1 MVSQKHTSLQL
12 WDLRIIAKWP
22 KETEQFPQ
30 KTAEVGDWHQ
40 MAPQISETESLS
52 TTIAKKRLKLLGHIL
67 RLSADCP
74 AKKAMRYYFEERN
87 NKMFTGRKRTTIVSR
102 IKADIKNKTKK
113 KQEK

>member
-1 MVSQKHTSLQL
+1 
-12 WDLRIIAKWP
+12 
-22 KETEQFPQ
+22 
-30 KTAEVGDWHQ
+30 

-52 TTIAKKRLKLLGHIL
+52 TTIAKKKLKLLGHIL

-102 IKADIKNKTKK
+102 IKADIKNKKK
-113 KQEK
+113 KNKKNEKHIDFPITPLISLVNLSNMKYIS